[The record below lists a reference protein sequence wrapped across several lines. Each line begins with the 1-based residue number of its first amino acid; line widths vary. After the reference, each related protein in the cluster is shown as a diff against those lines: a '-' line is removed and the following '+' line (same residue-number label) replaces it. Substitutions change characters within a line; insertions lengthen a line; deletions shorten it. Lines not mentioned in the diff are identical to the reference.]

1 MLGHGL
7 GSWADLCDNFSF
19 RVFIDNQEFGFS
31 RVMNLEQDQEVE
43 EFQVGGMNFAPH
55 IAVTPNKKGGRLILE
70 KGKCFSSG
78 QKQIKNWRAGYRI
91 NSLID
96 VFIYDRSGSFAGSY
110 GINGGVIVK
119 WEVSGLDGLGNELLI
134 QKFEIAHAGV
144 QMGDA
149 RTGGTGA
156 YFRG

>member
-1 MLGHGL
+1 
-7 GSWADLCDNFSF
+7 
-19 RVFIDNQEFGFS
+19 
-31 RVMNLEQDQEVE
+31 MNLEQDQEVE

-119 WEVSGLDGLGNELLI
+119 WEVSGHLAAPPDP
-134 QKFEIAHAGV
+134 V
-144 QMGDA
+144 QMAHLHNVIMGPVEVIGQKCRFLVDFVC
-149 RTGGTGA
+149 RIRL
-156 YFRG
+156 Y

>member
-1 MLGHGL
+1 M
-7 GSWADLCDNFSF
+7 
-19 RVFIDNQEFGFS
+19 
-31 RVMNLEQDQEVE
+31 
-43 EFQVGGMNFAPH
+43 
-55 IAVTPNKKGGRLILE
+55 
-70 KGKCFSSG
+70 FSSG

-156 YFRG
+156 SFRG